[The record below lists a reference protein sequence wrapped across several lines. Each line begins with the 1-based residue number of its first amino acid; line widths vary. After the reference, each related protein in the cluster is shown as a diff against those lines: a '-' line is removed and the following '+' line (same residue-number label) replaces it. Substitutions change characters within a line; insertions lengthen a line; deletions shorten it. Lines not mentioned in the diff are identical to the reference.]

1 MRWTYRV
8 LVILAIGLGAVAVL
22 CIAAP
27 ALVPTTYSQSDLMRP
42 EILVAG
48 VAELVRVPA
57 TSLALIAAIGAVF
70 VRAITWK
77 PSASR
82 AGRVGRLNRRREL

>member
-1 MRWTYRV
+1 MRGTYRV
-8 LVILAIGLGAVAVL
+8 LVILAIGLGVVAVL

-27 ALVPTTYSQSDLMRP
+27 ALAPPTYSQSDLMRP

-57 TSLALIAAIGAVF
+57 TSLALLAAIAAVF
-70 VRAITWK
+70 VRALTWK
-77 PSASR
+77 PSARR
-82 AGRVGRLNRRREL
+82 AGRLSRRREL

>member
-1 MRWTYRV
+1 MRGTYRV
-8 LVILAIGLGAVAVL
+8 LMILASGLGAVAVL

-27 ALVPTTYSQSDLMRP
+27 ALVPPTYSQSDLMRP

-57 TSLALIAAIGAVF
+57 TSLALLAAIGAVF
-70 VRAITWK
+70 ARAVTWK
-77 PSASR
+77 PSAGR
-82 AGRVGRLNRRREL
+82 AARLSRRREL